1 MGINSQGVA
10 YDFGQMGSGHL
21 KTRATDLVPPNGRV
35 IVAITMLEAVKFDQL
50 VADDTYASTKVDTA
64 GVLGDGVAYIGTQ
77 TQTRA
82 NGLDQSDSTAESEAI
97 ANTVEFPGGITIY
110 GRWNRVSLHDGS
122 SDYVDGIIVYYGPA

>member
-21 KTRATDLVPPNGRV
+21 KTRATDLVPPHGRV
-35 IVAITMLEAVKFDQL
+35 IVAITMLEDVKFDYL
-50 VADDTYASTKVDTA
+50 VADDTYASSKVDTA

-82 NGLDQSDSTAESEAI
+82 NGLDQSDSSAESEAI
-97 ANTVEFPGGITIY
+97 ANTVEFPGGLTIY
-110 GRWNRVSLHDGS
+110 GRWNRVSLHDSG